1 MKIHKQRGYTLVE
14 MVVVLAIV
22 GLLAA
27 LTVAIFNLQKVN
39 NFNKQSEELVSA
51 LRKAQSQAA
60 TGENNDEYGISF
72 SSGSYTTYRIDTA
85 TATQTSI
92 ATTTVSGT
100 TISTSITPSA
110 SQVTFLRVSGQTK
123 NATSATI
130 TMTLNG
136 TSRTKVII
144 VNAAGQIYVQ

>member
-1 MKIHKQRGYTLVE
+1 MI
-14 MVVVLAIV
+14 VVLAII

-39 NFNKQSEELVSA
+39 TFNKQSEELVSA

-72 SSGSYTTYRIDTA
+72 SSGSYTTYSIDPA

-92 ATTTVSGT
+92 ATTTVPNT
-100 TISTSITPSA
+100 TISTSITPAA
-110 SQVTFLRVSGQTK
+110 SQVTFQRVSGQTK